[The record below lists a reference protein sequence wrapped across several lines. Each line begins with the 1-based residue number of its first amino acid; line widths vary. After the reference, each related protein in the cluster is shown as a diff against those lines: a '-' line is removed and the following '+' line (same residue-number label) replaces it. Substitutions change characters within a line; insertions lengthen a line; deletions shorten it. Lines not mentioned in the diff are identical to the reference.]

1 MIRIR
6 LLVEGQTEEAFV
18 KELLTPHYATQG
30 IFLEAIIV
38 RTSHGHKGG
47 VVSYSKIKP
56 QIQRL
61 CRQDPHAWVSTL
73 FDLYA
78 LPPDFPGKTDPVCVR
93 QKDGASKASF
103 LEQALARDID
113 QTNFIPNLI
122 VHEFEALLFSSPDA
136 FRIWLDDDS
145 HVERL
150 LDSTRDMAPEDI
162 NDSRET
168 APSRRIL
175 SAMSNYQKA
184 LHGPLI
190 ALDIGLDAIRSKC
203 PHFNAWLLQLESL
216 GSQK

>member
-6 LLVEGQTEEAFV
+6 LLVEGQTEETFV

-47 VVSYSKIKP
+47 VVSYGKIKP

-78 LPPDFPGKTDPVCVR
+78 LPQDFPGKTDPVCAQ

-103 LEQALARDID
+103 LEETLARDID

-122 VHEFEALLFSSPDA
+122 VHEFEALLFSNPDA

-162 NDSRET
+162 NDSPET
-168 APSRRIL
+168 APSKRIL
-175 SAMSNYQKA
+175 GAMNTYQKA

-190 ALDIGLDAIRSKC
+190 ALDIGLHTIRSKC
-203 PHFNAWLLQLESL
+203 PHFDAWLLRLESL
-216 GSQK
+216 GSHK